1 MWIDPPSAE
10 QSRGIIIGLL
20 RKMREYECE
29 RDRAISV
36 QKKLRRIIIV
46 LIVIIVLLV
55 FGNRR

>member
-1 MWIDPPSAE
+1 MSIDPPSAE
-10 QSRGIIIGLL
+10 QSRGVIIGLL
-20 RKMREYECE
+20 RKMKKYECE

-46 LIVIIVLLV
+46 LIVIIILLV